1 MTAHEVSAKP
11 RSRRGPMVCIAAI
24 AAALF
29 VLRGLPRMREPALF
43 AEDGQIFL
51 AEAHNN
57 GASAIITPY
66 AGYLHLI
73 PRLIAA
79 ILEPLPV
86 TAAPVAYLWAAVIVH
101 LIFLTP
107 ALSARLAWLLP
118 SPVLRG
124 GLFAS
129 LCLMAP
135 LWEPYGNIANL
146 IFVAGLSLLLLVLGT
161 DPARRVT
168 RGAELAGVGL
178 IGLSGPLV
186 VLFLPFFG
194 WRWWRNG
201 RSRHSLHVAAVAAA
215 TALVQATVY
224 LSSERSTPGGG
235 TLVLLAKTAG
245 QRVGGSWLYGDADV
259 LFGTPH
265 PVLTAAAYLWFAL
278 VVALTVLCLPRIALP
293 LWLLCV
299 ILLYSAV
306 NAYGPAMVSSSQAFQ
321 RHILIPVAICIVLLW
336 AVIGSHGRS
345 IPTAVALVCLLAGG
359 WGIVHDFAPDPYPL
373 RPDLGPL
380 RLCVEAG
387 TDSCQQEIFLPGW
400 SVDLSSRQSW

>member
-1 MTAHEVSAKP
+1 MSD
-11 RSRRGPMVCIAAI
+11 
-24 AAALF
+24 
-29 VLRGLPRMREPALF
+29 PALF

-57 GASAIITPY
+57 GVSAVLAPY

-79 ILEPLPV
+79 VLEPLPV
-86 TAAPVAYLWAAVIVH
+86 TSAPIAYLWAAVLVH
-101 LIFLTP
+101 LVFLTP

-146 IFVAGLSLLLLVLGT
+146 IFVAGLSLLLLILST
-161 DPARRVT
+161 DPARWIG
-168 RGAELAGVGL
+168 RGAELLGVGL
-178 IGLSGPLV
+178 IGLSGPLI

-194 WRWWRNG
+194 WRWWRNE
-201 RSRHSLHVAAVAAA
+201 RSRHSALAVAVASVCAAVQVAI
-215 TALVQATVY
+215 Y

-245 QRVGGSWLYGDADV
+245 ERVGGSWLFGDADF

-265 PVLTAAAYLWFAL
+265 PMLTAAAYAWFAL
-278 VVALTVLCLPRIALP
+278 VVASTVLWLPKVALP
-293 LWLLCV
+293 LWLLCA

-306 NAYGPAMVSSSQAFQ
+306 NAYGPSMVSSSQAFQ
-321 RHILIPVAICIVLLW
+321 RHILVPVAICIVLLW
-336 AVIGSHGRS
+336 AVVGAHGRS
-345 IPTAVALVCLLAGG
+345 IPGAVALLCLLVGG
-359 WGIVHDFAPDPYPL
+359 WGVVHDFAPDPYPL

-380 RLCVEAG
+380 RLCVETG
-387 TDSCQQEIFLPGW
+387 TDTCHQEIFLPGW
-400 SVDLSSRQSW
+400 SVDLSGRRS

>member
-1 MTAHEVSAKP
+1 
-11 RSRRGPMVCIAAI
+11 
-24 AAALF
+24 
-29 VLRGLPRMREPALF
+29 MREPALF

-57 GASAIITPY
+57 GVTAIVEPY

-79 ILEPLPV
+79 VLEPAPV
-86 TAAPVAYLWAAVIVH
+86 TSAPVAYLWAALLVH
-101 LIFLTP
+101 LAFLAP
-107 ALSARLAWLLP
+107 ALSGRLAWFLP

-146 IFVAGLSLLLLVLGT
+146 IFVAGLSLLLLILSA
-161 DPARRVT
+161 DPAQRIGRV
-168 RGAELAGVGL
+168 AELLGVGL
-178 IGLSGPLV
+178 IGLSGPLI

-201 RSRHSLHVAAVAAA
+201 RSRHSIQLLAVAAA
-215 TALVQATVY
+215 SALVQVTVY

-245 QRVGGSWLYGDADV
+245 ERVGGSWLFGDANF
-259 LFGTPH
+259 LFDTPH
-265 PVLTAAAYLWFAL
+265 PVLTVAAYLWFA
-278 VVALTVLCLPRIALP
+278 VVVVLTVLWLPKIALP

-306 NAYGPAMVSSSQAFQ
+306 NAYGPSMVGSSQAFQ

-336 AVIGSHGRS
+336 AVIGAHGKS
-345 IPTAVALVCLLAGG
+345 IPSAVALICLFAGS
-359 WGIVHDFAPDPYPL
+359 WGVVHDFAPAPYPL
-373 RPDLGPL
+373 RPDLTPL
-380 RLCVEAG
+380 RLCAEAG
-387 TDSCQQEIFLPGW
+387 DRSCHQEIFLPGW
-400 SVDLSSRQSW
+400 SVDLSARQSW